1 MRTRTYPRV
10 DLSKLSNWILALAY
24 YGLPLNE
31 LCSRKLNERER
42 KGAITK
48 DLKHRI
54 LLWKKSKG
62 LEDADELEYKY
73 FLEGINAIKARPVCI
88 GDLEVPIFD
97 NVKICDIL
105 GGADFSRVKIYYLTK
120 FGQHLAQLWLNA
132 QYVLYELTLFWL
144 LIRSKRFTPLIQRT
158 LSDPRVYKETFNE
171 KLVPSQDGISRRLVG
186 KWLRFFGLINQNR
199 IDSLRLAVLLFYSS
213 IMEINEKL
221 SKNGMLKEYVNSL
234 CYFLSESF
242 SIPQSAVDFGVFL
255 DYIYLHTNRKIVEGF
270 PSGRGHRGLP
280 SKPSVQILEIKQ
292 LIPLPDIKL
301 IEPLELRKA
310 IVFGAV
316 I

>member
-10 DLSKLSNWILALAY
+10 DLSKLSNWILALLY

-31 LCSRKLNERER
+31 LSLRKLNEKER
-42 KGAITK
+42 KGAITR
-48 DLKHRI
+48 DLKHQI
-54 LLWKKSKG
+54 LLWKESKG
-62 LEDADELEYKY
+62 LRDVDELEYKY
-73 FLEGINAIKARPVCI
+73 FLEGINAIKARPVCA

-105 GGADFSRVKIYYLTK
+105 RETNFSRVKIYYLTK
-120 FGQHLAQLWLNA
+120 FGRQLAQLWSNA

-221 SKNGMLKEYVNSL
+221 SNDVLKEYVNDL

-242 SIPQSAVDFGVFL
+242 SISQSAVDFGVFL
-255 DYIYLHTNRKIVEGF
+255 DYIYLHTDREVIEGF

-280 SKPSVQILEIKQ
+280 SKPSVQILEIRQ
-292 LIPLPDIKL
+292 PIPLPDIRL
-301 IEPLELRKA
+301 IEPLELRRA
-310 IVFGAV
+310 ILFGV
-316 I
+316 ET